1 MQHIFLPG
9 STDHF
14 VQGKYSFETHSA
26 LFPDTW
32 DQHTCSNGCLVSCY
46 HLGVPQIGVP
56 QNEWFLMENLIQMGG
71 TPILGNR
78 QWIWRHVKETIFAD
92 PRRLDKRQLFFF
104 AERHAAEVGSGD
116 NSFATQVVRK
126 LWLERFIREDRWTMD
141 THGHA

>member
-46 HLGVPQIGVP
+46 HLGVSSNWSTPKWMVSYGKSHSNGGYPYSRKPPMDLKACQRDYLCRSSQIG
-56 QNEWFLMENLIQMGG
+56 QTAAFFLCG
-71 TPILGNR
+71 TTRCWGRLRR
-78 QWIWRHVKETIFAD
+78 Q
-92 PRRLDKRQLFFF
+92 FF
-104 AERHAAEVGSGD
+104 R
-116 NSFATQVVRK
+116 NQVVRK